1 MARLGA
7 AGLGILNHY
16 SRHPRGVRL
25 HGRLH
30 PLTQAQAHLL
40 APTVIPSP
48 APAPAINHFG
58 LTTNGMLGVPRQVQ
72 AELLAPSIAQKAV
85 NLAGTGGTPP
95 SEDVLHALAN
105 AGLLPTVEKLRHE
118 RIASNE
124 DIHPDVLAETALT
137 TALTAGLGG
146 VAGLGRAGAEAG
158 IDAAAG
164 AGAGA
169 AENAGGRSAAQIL
182 ADAARTVRAAP
193 QTARQAAEDLATS
206 AGRRAAAEKVGGGAL
221 DYALEHPK
229 LSQVGGLGAAGA
241 VTGKKEG
248 GLAIPEA
255 LVVGTGKA
263 LNPFEGNYFGQH
275 DVNTGL
281 ATLRGIAGAVTGPA
295 ALGYSGVQ
303 SVLGGTPNP
312 FLNTGKAQVE
322 GIGSIFGNLLS
333 GNPATVQNATEHEAG
348 LVFAPV
354 IPRLLTGER
363 ADAALGAVRDTVKGA
378 RGRINQALGSDIFR
392 YGPEDQH
399 VFAKTENRAV
409 RRQTS
414 EEGQR
419 SSEPHTAVGHHEA
432 NLLRKAARQISTSRR
447 FGNLGHIAG
456 EDLIQTLADTG
467 LRDPRQIEHVRSRFP
482 RDDAQ
487 RGDRA
492 NLNNVLDHIEKHPE
506 VLQDPNLLAAVQQ
519 YREIQHRTPQHA
531 DGTDKRATYLTQAH
545 LFGVRDAAD
554 RITPE
559 VERLLPDLGA
569 GKSWSRQ
576 QAWSYV
582 RAGEHEAIDLHH
594 AANKAGQDARVVAA
608 EVRGLEREERRRQL
622 KGGGRVVRTDEPRRS
637 DLPRSDGQVVRPG
650 VKTKGP
656 LTGERRV
663 EESAGLQKAKARLVD
678 AQAEA
683 RAKRAE
689 AKQLDSHLE
698 EIKKGPGG
706 EGGLNEFIRPEHS
719 VSSRARRKLWT
730 PQMVDAMA
738 EETKAAARTF
748 GYDEP
753 IFSHHGKQTDI
764 VKVATGRGQNVRATA
779 VQHVRAAAGDEASL
793 AARDRVDRSF
803 SALVEGSIEA
813 PRRKAGLQEFAQRF
827 FADHAIRLKVDGK
840 PAVRM
845 TEDQYRQAIEGGQI
859 SSKGHIWVPES
870 EYKQPFLQSD
880 SVEGSAAAK
889 ELDAGAKAN
898 NRDPGSY
905 GVVLNEE
912 RWKEY
917 KAQVSPERGLAER
930 VTNLISKGAGRV
942 LLFSPA
948 WVETQAVAELLPMVM
963 AHPELLYKGV
973 TLEKAIRRAY
983 DVDPNAAKAWA
994 AVVGESPVR
1003 SASASE
1009 LAPGYQSRTHG
1020 MFSDAAKAMERTLA
1034 GRVLLSTAQL
1044 RPLIMFDQWRQGKYR
1059 TILAAAELDKSLNG
1073 FTRGLQGMLS
1083 GQKLISDELKGKPL
1097 EEAIVELGR
1106 NPRYQA
1112 MLDEQYKYGN
1122 DVMGNWT
1129 AFTRF
1134 ERKFGPLAIFYGFL
1148 RYAFRWP
1155 LTFAKRHPISSTINY
1170 FLAQQNANQL
1180 EKIYGGSPAAFTQF
1194 AEPVVHNAADEP
1206 HVVVSG
1212 SRFSPGL
1219 AAPLQGAAEKNAA
1232 AAGIG
1237 TLNPAYASVLALFTG
1252 VNGFGQY
1259 DEDPQFL
1266 GLHWSTAAKGMVAT
1280 PPILRYLGVG
1290 ASHSQTSEEL
1300 KENDPNR
1307 GIRSFGAPWDT
1318 LTAEQAKKENDIIKG
1333 VKEYEAGKGTGTG
1346 TSDSGNPFLQ
1356 SSSSSGD
1363 GNPFEGQSKSTSS
1376 NPFLNP

>member
-7 AGLGILNHY
+7 AGLGILRHY
-16 SRHPRGVRL
+16 QRHPRGVRL
-25 HGRLH
+25 HGPLH
-30 PLTQAQAHLL
+30 PLTQAAAHQL
-40 APTVIPSP
+40 APTIIP
-48 APAPAINHFG
+48 APAPVINRYG
-58 LTTNGMLGVPRQVQ
+58 ITQNGMLGVPGRTQ
-72 AELLAPSIAQKAV
+72 AELRAPQIAQQV
-85 NLAGTGGTPP
+85 VDYAGQPGGLPP
-95 SEDVLHALAN
+95 GEDVMKALQN
-105 AGLLPTVEKLRHE
+105 TGLLPTVERLRA
-118 RIASNE
+118 RARQGDSSAT
-124 DIHPDVLAETALT
+124 PDVLAETALT

-146 VAGLGRAGAEAG
+146 LAGLGRAGAEAG

-169 AENAGGRSAAQIL
+169 AQEAGGRSAAQIL
-182 ADAARTVRAAP
+182 ADAARSVRSAP
-193 QTARQAAEDLATS
+193 QTAREGLESLASS
-206 AGRRAAAEKVGGGAL
+206 AGRRAAAERAGSGAL

-295 ALGYSGVQ
+295 ALAYSGVQ
-303 SVLGGTPNP
+303 SAIEGNPNP
-312 FLNTGKAQVE
+312 FLNTGKAQLE
-322 GIGSIFGNLLS
+322 GVGSIFGNLLS

-348 LVFAPV
+348 LIFAPLV
-354 IPRLLTGER
+354 PRLLSGER
-363 ADAALGAVRDTVKGA
+363 ADAVRGAVRDTAKEA
-378 RGRINQALGSDIFR
+378 RGRVNQALGSDIFR
-392 YGPEDQH
+392 YGPEDQN

-409 RRQTS
+409 RRQTA

-419 SSEPHTAVGHHEA
+419 ASEPQVGVGHHEA
-432 NLLRKAARQISTSRR
+432 NLLRKAARQIATSRR

-467 LRDPRQIEHVRSRFP
+467 LRDAKQIEHVRSRFP
-482 RDDAQ
+482 RDAAQ
-487 RGDRA
+487 REDTA

-531 DGTDKRATYLTQAH
+531 DGTDLRATHLTQAH

-554 RITPE
+554 RIPSRIE
-559 VERLLPDLGA
+559 ALLPDLGT

-576 QAWSYV
+576 AAWNYV
-582 RAGEHEAIDLHH
+582 RAGEHQAIDLRH
-594 AANKAGQDARVVAA
+594 AANKAANDARVAGA
-608 EVRGLEREERRRQL
+608 EVKALEREERRRQM
-622 KGGGRVVRTDEPRRS
+622 KAGGRVVRTDKPRRS
-637 DLPRSDGQVVRPG
+637 DLPRGGKEYVRPAPKEHG
-650 VKTKGP
+650 PNKWTK
-656 LTGERRV
+656 RV
-663 EESAGLQKAKARLVD
+663 EESAALQSAKGRLVD
-678 AQAEA
+678 LQAEA

-689 AKQLDSHLE
+689 SKQLERHID

-706 EGGLNEFIRPEHS
+706 KEGLSEFIRPEHA

-730 PQMVDAMA
+730 PEMVQAMVD
-738 EETKAAARTF
+738 ETKTAAKTF

-753 IFSHHGKQTDI
+753 IFTHHGKQTDI
-764 VKVATGRGQNVRATA
+764 AKAATGRGQNVRATA

-803 SALVEGSIEA
+803 RSLVEGSIEA
-813 PRRKAGLQEFAQRF
+813 PRRKAGLQEFARRF
-827 FADHAIRLKVDGK
+827 FGNHAIRLKVDGK
-840 PAVRM
+840 SAVRM

-859 SSKGHIWVPES
+859 SAKGHIWVPES

-917 KAQVSPERGLAER
+917 QAQVSPERGLAER

-948 WVETQAVAELLPMVM
+948 WIETQAVAELLPMVM
-963 AHPELLYKGV
+963 AHPELLYKGA

-983 DVDPNAAKAWA
+983 DIDPNAAKAWS
-994 AVVGESPVR
+994 AVAGESPVR

-1020 MFSDAAKAMERTLA
+1020 QFSDAARAMERTLA

-1106 NPRYQA
+1106 NPRYRA

-1134 ERKFGPLAIFYGFL
+1134 ERKFGPIAIFYGFL

-1180 EKIYGGSPAAFTQF
+1180 EKIYGGAPASFLSF
-1194 AEPVVHNAADEP
+1194 ADPVTRDAQDQPE
-1206 HVVVSG
+1206 VVSSG
-1212 SRFSPGL
+1212 TRFSPGL
-1219 AAPLQGAAEKNAA
+1219 AAPLQGVAENNAA

-1266 GLHWSTAAKGMVAT
+1266 GLHWSTATKSLMTT
-1280 PPILRYLGVG
+1280 PPIARLLGVG

-1307 GIRSFGAPWDT
+1307 LLRSFGAPWIPQT
-1318 LTAEQAKKENDIIKG
+1318 GEQAKKENDIIKG

-1346 TSDSGNPFLQ
+1346 TSDAGNPFLP